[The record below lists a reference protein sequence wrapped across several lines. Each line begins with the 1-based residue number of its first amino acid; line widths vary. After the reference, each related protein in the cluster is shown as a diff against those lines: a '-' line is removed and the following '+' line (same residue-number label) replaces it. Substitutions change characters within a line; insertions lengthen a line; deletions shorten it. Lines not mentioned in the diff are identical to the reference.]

1 MASLKNKLFAG
12 KTFLW
17 MRKNRK
23 PLCIAVAC
31 LLAALLVFAFPIKQE
46 DAPDFVFDEYTNVS
60 KICELSTLRC
70 YYHNVAEFKNNRK
83 GCFSMDWLRATAIKS
98 CGWSTAERLK
108 SESMQMKCW

>member
-46 DAPDFVFDEYTNVS
+46 DALTLF
-60 KICELSTLRC
+60 LMSTPMYRKFASYLRC
-70 YYHNVAEFKNNRK
+70 A
-83 GCFSMDWLRATAIKS
+83 AT
-98 CGWSTAERLK
+98 TT
-108 SESMQMKCW
+108 M